1 MLLLLYS
8 IWGITTA
15 IVMLV
20 SSTWGAFIGMAF
32 GGLITIAVVTLIIV
46 LISPLKISENGFI
59 IKDQKPRA
67 IYSIKPINLIFFQ
80 CISVFT
86 KGYANPIL
94 IPFSVGKK
102 SKFIE
107 DLIRYAPDENQL
119 KVYVT
124 TGRIINFTSVTEDD
138 VLVNNPMAKSQV
150 NAIYENEIF
159 RAEQTLKNG
168 VNLFY

>member
-1 MLLLLYS
+1 
-8 IWGITTA
+8 
-15 IVMLV
+15 
-20 SSTWGAFIGMAF
+20 
-32 GGLITIAVVTLIIV
+32 
-46 LISPLKISENGFI
+46 
-59 IKDQKPRA
+59 
-67 IYSIKPINLIFFQ
+67 
-80 CISVFT
+80 
-86 KGYANPIL
+86 L